1 MKGLVIRST
10 GSWYEV
16 HTEQGVVS
24 CTLPGRFRKQAA
36 VATNPVV
43 IGDVVTVDSGEEDG
57 TGQIVEIAPRQNKLS
72 RRAAGRRV
80 GVEHVIMANIDTA
93 WIVQSVQKPKFNG
106 GLVDRFLVMASVYD
120 IPAGI
125 IINKS
130 DLIDERSAD
139 AMAFWSGLYE
149 GLGYPVVFTSATT
162 HDGTGVLKSE
172 LAAGMHVL
180 VGASGVGKSSL
191 VNVLIPGAGQ
201 RTSHVS
207 ERTRK
212 GRHTTTFAELIR
224 IPGGGWLADTP
235 GLREFGLVGLSPQEL
250 GHHFPEI
257 ARTLPECRFPNCTH
271 DHEPGCRVKELVQ
284 EFLVGSGGAE
294 PSSGGPD
301 AELVISAER
310 YESYLSMLAAI
321 RLGDAD
327 TGR

>member
-1 MKGLVIRST
+1 M
-10 GSWYEV
+10 
-16 HTEQGVVS
+16 S
-24 CTLPGRFRKQAA
+24 CTLPGRFRRQTA

-43 IGDVVTVDSGEEDG
+43 IGDVVELELGEEDG
-57 TGQIVEIAPRQNKLS
+57 SGQIVEIAPRRNKLS

-80 GVEHVIMANIDTA
+80 GVEHVIMANIDMA

-125 IINKS
+125 IINKA

-139 AMAFWSGLYE
+139 AMDFWSGLYE
-149 GLGYPVVFTSATT
+149 DLGYPVVFTSATT
-162 HDGTGVLKSE
+162 PDGAAQLRSE
-172 LAAGMHVL
+172 LAGGMHVF

-191 VNVLIPGAGQ
+191 VNLLIPGADQ

-235 GLREFGLVGLSPQEL
+235 GLREFGLVGLEPPAL
-250 GHHFPEI
+250 GHHFPEM
-257 ARTLPECRFPNCTH
+257 ARVLPECRFPNCTH
-271 DHEPGCRVKELVQ
+271 DHEPGCGVKERVH
-284 EFLVGSGGAE
+284 EFLVGSDVV
-294 PSSGGPD
+294 D
-301 AELVISAER
+301 AVISAER
-310 YESYLSMLAAI
+310 YESYLSMLAAV

>member
-1 MKGLVIRST
+1 VQ
-10 GSWYEV
+10 
-16 HTEQGVVS
+16 TEQGVMS
-24 CTLPGRFRKQAA
+24 CTLPGRFRQQVA

-43 IGDVVTVDSGEEDG
+43 IGDIVHIEPGDEEG
-57 TGQIVEIAPRQNKLS
+57 TGRVMEITPRRNKLS

-80 GVEHVIMANIDTA
+80 GVEHVIMANIDVA

-125 IINKS
+125 VINKA
-130 DLIDERSAD
+130 DLMDEDSAD
-139 AMAFWSGLYE
+139 AMDFWAGLYRH
-149 GLGYPVVFTSATT
+149 LGYPVVFTRAMLP
-162 HDGTGVLKSE
+162 DGASDLRNALSQ
-172 LAAGMHVL
+172 GMHVL

-191 VNVLIPGAGQ
+191 VNALIPGAEQ

-235 GLREFGLVGLSPQEL
+235 GLREFGLVGLEPAEL

-257 ARTLPECRFPNCTH
+257 AAVLPGCRFPNCTH
-271 DHEPGCRVKELVQ
+271 DHEPGCRVKESVQ
-284 EFLVGSGGAE
+284 EILVGSDVAE
-294 PSSGGPD
+294 
-301 AELVISAER
+301 ARISAER

>member
-16 HTEQGVVS
+16 QTDGGIVS
-24 CTLPGRFRKQAA
+24 CTLPGRFRRQAA

-43 IGDVVTVDSGEEDG
+43 IGDEVEILPGDEEG
-57 TGQIVEIAPRQNKLS
+57 SGQIVDIAERRNKLS

-80 GVEHVIMANIDTA
+80 GVEHVIMANIDMA
-93 WIVQSVQKPKFNG
+93 WIVQSVQRPKFNG

-125 IINKS
+125 IINKA
-130 DLIDERSAD
+130 DLIDDRSAD
-139 AMAFWSGLYE
+139 AMDFWSALYE
-149 GLGYPVVFTSATT
+149 DLGYPVIFTSAIAD
-162 HDGTGVLKSE
+162 HGVELLRGE
-172 LAAGMHVL
+172 LAGGMHVF

-191 VNVLIPGAGQ
+191 VNALIPDADQ

-224 IPGGGWLADTP
+224 IPDGGWLADTP
-235 GLREFGLVGLSPQEL
+235 GLREFGLVGLEPQEL
-250 GHHFPEI
+250 GHHFPEM
-257 ARTLPECRFPNCTH
+257 ACLLPGCRFPNCTH
-271 DHEPGCRVKELVQ
+271 DHEPGCNVKAHVHEV
-284 EFLVGSGGAE
+284 LVGSDTEDIA
-294 PSSGGPD
+294 
-301 AELVISAER
+301 VSAER
-310 YESYLSMLAAI
+310 YESYLGMLAAI